1 MSISYETR
9 PFVQQVI
16 KLLREAAIRV
26 TSLAAQL
33 AYRAHQLDDWL
44 NNAVGPDTLHKI
56 LDAILAI
63 IQGRVTHPLL
73 SLIVA
78 EIRDFLGRG
87 WGGSCAAA

>member
-73 SLIVA
+73 SLIVT
-78 EIRDFLGRG
+78 EIRDFLNRG
-87 WGGSCAAA
+87 WGSCAAA